1 MLEIP
6 RLLSSESPNWPLFS
20 THTRKFILYLLYQ
33 TSIDIE
39 CETGSTALVQD
50 SLYNFTTSCGIC
62 IYLLL
67 YKNGEVMI
75 TRLGVCSC
83 MMAIC

>member
-6 RLLSSESPNWPLFS
+6 RLLHSESPNWPLFS
-20 THTRKFILYLLYQ
+20 THTRKFMLYLHE
-33 TSIDIE
+33 TSFDME
-39 CETGSTALVQD
+39 CETRSIALIQG

-67 YKNGEVMI
+67 YKKGEVMV

-83 MMAIC
+83 VVAIC